1 MGNYLKTGS
10 QIIYLQGIVIR
21 KIIMV
26 RFVVAFC
33 SSILLLDSFLGSS
46 ELADVVFSIISFAVI
61 FVVLSGVLYVAGNIV
76 VGRKRTC
83 IKDAFTISVL
93 GTLVLIVCSSV
104 FSFEVASVLSLI
116 GWLLLVRY
124 YYETDVLGS
133 ITVGAASVVV
143 SIVIL
148 YVLSLV
154 LEHSLLFSWL
164 PIFIVV

>member
-1 MGNYLKTGS
+1 MHD
-10 QIIYLQGIVIR
+10 IVIR
-21 KIIMV
+21 KIIVV

-33 SSILLLDSFLGSS
+33 SSALILDSFLESS
-46 ELADVVFSIISFAVI
+46 GLADVIFSIISFAVI
-61 FVVLSGVLYVAGNIV
+61 FAVLSAVLYVSGNIV
-76 VGRKRTC
+76 VGKKRTT

-104 FSFEVASVLSLI
+104 FSFEIASVLSLI

-133 ITVGAASVVV
+133 IAVGAASVAV
-143 SIVIL
+143 
-148 YVLSLV
+148 SLV
-154 LEHSLLFSWL
+154 VLYILSVVLGHSLLFSWL